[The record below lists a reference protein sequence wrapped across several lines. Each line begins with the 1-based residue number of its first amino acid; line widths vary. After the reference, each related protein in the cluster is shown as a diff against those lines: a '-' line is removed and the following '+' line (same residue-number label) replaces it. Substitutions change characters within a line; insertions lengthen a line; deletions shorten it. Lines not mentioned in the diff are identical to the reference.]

1 MSDKYISCSCGK
13 CYLCNLVKRIVSERA
28 KAEKFFLEH
37 PRSDFNFKSE
47 VTKVLKEGGK
57 ANAQT

>member
-28 KAEKFFLEH
+28 KAEKFFLNI
-37 PRSDFNFKSE
+37 R
-47 VTKVLKEGGK
+47 VLILILNQRLQKF
-57 ANAQT
+57 